1 MACPPALAYADGPV
15 AWVLMVVVGGLVVG
29 VAVVGVVVVTIA
41 SAPGQPVR
49 SHRPRQALKNGHAI
63 PLSSRNVYVAMLF
76 KLLSW
81 TGWPVPFSL
90 CVSDQPGKI

>member
-1 MACPPALAYADGPV
+1 MVCPPALAYADGPV
-15 AWVLMVVVGGLVVG
+15 AWVLTVVGGLVVD
-29 VAVVGVVVVTIA
+29 VAVVGVVVVTIS
-41 SAPGQPVR
+41 SAPGQPVS

-81 TGWPVPFSL
+81 AGWPVPFSL
-90 CVSDQPGKI
+90 CVSDQSGRI